1 MIPELETLI
10 LEYRNEMDQLE
21 NLPEIA
27 AVRRVIERSNRKLKK
42 TAVEIANMPEE
53 VVDALLSWED
63 ITLHPEF
70 QFLVSDFGREVLD
83 DILTMTLA
91 TDYNTNAVFWLFI
104 LRKPTIY
111 TGPFGVMFENSLV
124 FRIINLVTITW

>member
-1 MIPELETLI
+1 MLPELENII
-10 LEYRNEMDQLE
+10 LEYRNEMNTLE
-21 NLPEIA
+21 NLPEVA
-27 AVRRVIERSNRKLKK
+27 AVQRLVNRSNRKIKK
-42 TAVEIANMPEE
+42 TAVEIASMPIE

-63 ITLHPEF
+63 ISLHPEF

-104 LRKPTIY
+104 TRNPTIY
-111 TGPFGVMFENSLV
+111 TGPFGAMFEKSMV
-124 FRIINLVTITW
+124 FKIICLVTTTW